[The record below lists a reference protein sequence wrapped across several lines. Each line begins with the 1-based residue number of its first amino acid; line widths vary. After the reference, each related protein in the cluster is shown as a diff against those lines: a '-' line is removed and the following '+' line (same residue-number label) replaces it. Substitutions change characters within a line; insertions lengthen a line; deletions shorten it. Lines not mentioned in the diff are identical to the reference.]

1 MPGRFIFWLDLSG
14 RGRLSHHLPP
24 FTECSASQSC
34 NSRTGYRTAFP
45 SRKWG
50 MLLVRSAVSSQ
61 SFRVPMP
68 RALAACFGLRA
79 SEGCSAGV
87 SPQLVA
93 ARSSVGFFI
102 PLRSLVSD
110 GAVTAGRWKGNQCAL
125 PRKAIHFLARILL
138 VVTDGA
144 APQSS
149 GSTGFSGTTDPSGP
163 ILLPR
168 LLSLHSVPFP
178 CMRS

>member
-1 MPGRFIFWLDLSG
+1 
-14 RGRLSHHLPP
+14 
-24 FTECSASQSC
+24 
-34 NSRTGYRTAFP
+34 
-45 SRKWG
+45 
-50 MLLVRSAVSSQ
+50 VSSQ

-138 VVTDGA
+138 IVTDGGVMGRNRS
-144 APQSS
+144 PIS
-149 GSTGFSGTTDPSGP
+149 GLHTHAE
-163 ILLPR
+163 
-168 LLSLHSVPFP
+168 LSNTLVFA
-178 CMRS
+178 CAIGR